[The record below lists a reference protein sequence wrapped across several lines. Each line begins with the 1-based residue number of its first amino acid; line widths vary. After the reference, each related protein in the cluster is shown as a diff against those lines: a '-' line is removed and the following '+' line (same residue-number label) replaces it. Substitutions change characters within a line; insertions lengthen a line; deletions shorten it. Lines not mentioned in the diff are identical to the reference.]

1 MGTTGSGYATLHAN
15 CTIQLV
21 ERVWIVQTRPFLAKG
36 KKKRR
41 VFRAQDMARRSL
53 SGYNISEASSVMAL
67 VEAQRLC
74 KVFSTPN
81 YFLFFPHFIHYF
93 PIVGYGK

>member
-1 MGTTGSGYATLHAN
+1 MISANLSSINELTLPDRTSLIRSQFNGVTRMGTTGSGYATLHVN

-41 VFRAQDMARRSL
+41 VFHAQVMARRSL
-53 SGYNISEASSVMAL
+53 SGYNMSEASSVVAL
-67 VEAQRLC
+67 VEA
-74 KVFSTPN
+74 
-81 YFLFFPHFIHYF
+81 
-93 PIVGYGK
+93 